1 MVEERPHPRGG
12 FQVLVGDDPEFAGEL
27 FDRVGERAGEGWVG
41 VAEIGREQRD
51 ADAVAGGG
59 KLVDE
64 ARRAV
69 DEGAFG
75 GVAGEPCGGGGAGR
89 FRLPADRRAACGGL
103 RLERGAYFRG
113 LVTLAVGADQHLLFR
128 LAALE
133 AVEHGEAVG
142 F

>member
-1 MVEERPHPRGG
+1 MVEERPHPRDG

-75 GVAGEPCGGGGAGR
+75 GVAGEPCGGGAGR
-89 FRLPADRRAACGGL
+89 FRLPADRRAAPAAYGSNGAL
-103 RLERGAYFRG
+103 TSAVWSRLLYAQTSIFCFGSP
-113 LVTLAVGADQHLLFR
+113 VWKP
-128 LAALE
+128 
-133 AVEHGEAVG
+133 
-142 F
+142 